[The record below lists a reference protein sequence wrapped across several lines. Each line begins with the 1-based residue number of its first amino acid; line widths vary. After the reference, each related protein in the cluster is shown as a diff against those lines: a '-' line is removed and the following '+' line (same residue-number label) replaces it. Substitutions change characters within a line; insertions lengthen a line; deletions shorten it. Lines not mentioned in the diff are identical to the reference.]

1 MDWLSRLIVLG
12 LAALV
17 SLGCASTTAPEVAPV
32 ANGASVE
39 IETWRLD
46 NGTRVYFVNA
56 PNLPMV
62 DARVIFDA
70 GSARDGDKAGLARL
84 TNLMLEQGA
93 GGDDADALAV
103 RFESLGAQLRLS
115 ARRDMAVVDLRSL
128 TDPALLEPALDTLAT
143 ILTQPDFPEAA
154 LERERQRTM
163 IALQDEAQTPA
174 RLAQNAF
181 YRGLFPNHPYA
192 EPSLGNE
199 QSIPDL
205 NRSDL
210 VAFHQRYYVGNNALI
225 AIVGDVDRAGAA
237 ALAEKVLGA
246 LPAGEVAPALPTT
259 PDLAAAKTVRVVHPS
274 QQTHILVGQP
284 GVARGDP
291 DYFALYLGNHILGG
305 SGFGSRV
312 VHEVREKRGLSYS
325 AYTYFSPMRVQGPF
339 VMGLQTRT
347 DQADQAQDVLM
358 DTLRSFLDEGP
369 TAKELREAKDNITGG
384 WPLRLASNRDIV
396 GYVAAIGFY
405 DLPLD
410 YLDQFPKRVEALS
423 AEDVRAAFKRHVDP
437 QRWLTV
443 VVGNGAP
450 APVETATP

>member
-1 MDWLSRLIVLG
+1 ML
-12 LAALV
+12 LA
-17 SLGCASTTAPEVAPV
+17 P
-32 ANGASVE
+32 
-39 IETWRLD
+39 
-46 NGTRVYFVNA
+46 
-56 PNLPMV
+56 
-62 DARVIFDA
+62 
-70 GSARDGDKAGLARL
+70 
-84 TNLMLEQGA
+84 
-93 GGDDADALAV
+93 AV
-103 RFESLGAQLRLS
+103 
-115 ARRDMAVVDLRSL
+115 
-128 TDPALLEPALDTLAT
+128 DTLAT

-154 LERERQRTM
+154 LERERQRTI

-181 YRGLFPNHPYA
+181 YRGLFPSHPYA
-192 EPSLGNE
+192 EPSLGND
-199 QSIPDL
+199 QSVPQL
-205 NRSDL
+205 SRSDMIG
-210 VAFHQRYYVGNNALI
+210 FHERYYVGKNALI

-237 ALAEKVLGA
+237 ALAENVLGR
-246 LPAGEVAPALPTT
+246 LPAGEAAPVLPAT
-259 PDLAAAKTVRVVHPS
+259 PELEGAKTVRVVHPS

-325 AYTYFSPMRVQGPF
+325 AYTYFSPMSVQGPF

-347 DQADQAQDVLM
+347 DQAAQAQDVLM

-369 TAKELREAKDNITGG
+369 SAKELREAKDNITGG
-384 WPLRLASNRDIV
+384 WPLRVASNRDIV

-410 YLDQFPKRVEALS
+410 YLDLFPKRIEALS
-423 AEDVRAAFKRHVDP
+423 AEEVRDAFKRHVDP

-443 VVGNGAP
+443 VVGNGVPSA
-450 APVETATP
+450 VETAKP